1 MVIYTMGRMIRLD
14 NRFVYKDG
22 SKYFLTEITNVGE
35 WKKMIETERKK
46 AGKKNVTGKVKKL
59 LKKYKAKGNLNIK
72 TKPSKKKLKTLK
84 KKVSKKKLKGG
95 GWPFATQSAGQTGGW
110 LNPKKQT
117 GGWGGIKKNE

>member
-14 NRFVYKDG
+14 NCFVYKDG
-22 SKYFLTEITNVGE
+22 SKYFLTEITDVGE
-35 WKKMIETERKK
+35 WKKMSETDRKK
-46 AGKKNVTGKVKKL
+46 AGKKNVTQKVKKL

-95 GWPFATQSAGQTGGW
+95 SGG
-110 LNPKKQT
+110 
-117 GGWGGIKKNE
+117 G

>member
-35 WKKMIETERKK
+35 WKNMSETERKK
-46 AGKKNVTGKVKKL
+46 ADKKNVTQKVKKL

-84 KKVSKKKLKGG
+84 KKVSKKKKLKGG
-95 GWPFATQSAGQTGGW
+95 SSGG
-110 LNPKKQT
+110 
-117 GGWGGIKKNE
+117 

>member
-35 WKKMIETERKK
+35 WKKMSEADRKK
-46 AGKKNVTGKVKKL
+46 VGGQNVTQKVKKL

-84 KKVSKKKLKGG
+84 KKVSKMKL
-95 GWPFATQSAGQTGGW
+95 TGGSSV
-110 LNPKKQT
+110 
-117 GGWGGIKKNE
+117 G